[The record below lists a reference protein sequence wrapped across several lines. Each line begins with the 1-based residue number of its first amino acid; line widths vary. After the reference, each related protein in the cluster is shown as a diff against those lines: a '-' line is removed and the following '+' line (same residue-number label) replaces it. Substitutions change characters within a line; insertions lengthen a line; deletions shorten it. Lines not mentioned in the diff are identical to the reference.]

1 MTAAAKQYQ
10 TKALTFSVREQFPI
24 LSQQV
29 NGRPLV
35 YLDNAA
41 TTQKPHF
48 VIDAISKYYS
58 EYNSNVH
65 RGVHHLSQV
74 ATTAMEDARTRIANF
89 IGAAESAEVIFTS
102 GTTDAINLVAETL
115 AKGFL
120 QSGDEILLSE
130 MEHHSNIVP
139 WQMACEQ
146 SGAILKVV
154 KVNEAGELD
163 LNSFENLLSPKTK
176 LVSICHVSNALGTIN
191 PVKEI
196 IQQAKKVGALVMLDG
211 AQAVA
216 HLPIDVQ
223 ALDCDFY
230 AFSGHKLYGPTG
242 IGILYGKRALLE
254 KLPPYRGGGEM
265 IETVTFEKT
274 TYNTLPFKYEAGTPN
289 IAGAIGLDAAVAWL
303 QSQDNVEL
311 RQYEAD
317 LLKYA
322 THQLSQITGLEIVGT
337 AAEKTSV
344 ISFNL
349 AGIHHY
355 DLGVLLDKMGFAL
368 RTGHHCTQPLM
379 NRFGIAGTARA
390 SFAVYN
396 TFEEV
401 DQLVV
406 AIEKAKSMLQ

>member
-1 MTAAAKQYQ
+1 MTAAAKENH
-10 TKALTFSVREQFPI
+10 TKRLTFSVRGQFP
-24 LSQQV
+24 LLTQQV
-29 NGRPLV
+29 NGRSLV

-41 TTQKPHF
+41 TTQKPQS
-48 VIDAISKYYS
+48 VIESIHSYYS

-74 ATTAMEDARTRIANF
+74 ATTAMEDARSSIANF

-154 KVNEAGELD
+154 KVNGAGELD

-216 HLPIDVQ
+216 HLEIDVQ

-289 IAGAIGLDAAVAWL
+289 IAGAIGLGAAVAWL
-303 QSQDNVEL
+303 QSQDNAEL

-322 THQLSQITGLEIVGT
+322 TQQLLQIEGLEIVGT

-344 ISFNL
+344 VSFNI

-390 SFAVYN
+390 SFAAYN

-406 AIEKAKSMLQ
+406 AIKKAKSMLQ